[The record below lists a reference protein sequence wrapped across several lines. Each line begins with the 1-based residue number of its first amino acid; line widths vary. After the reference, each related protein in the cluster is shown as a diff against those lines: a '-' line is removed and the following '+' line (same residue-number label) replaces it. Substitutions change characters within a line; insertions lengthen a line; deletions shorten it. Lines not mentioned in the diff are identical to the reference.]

1 VGGGGLALVR
11 RKRGVERPRPPLNRL
26 TSPWLTPAVRAT
38 CSWESPTN
46 SRTRRACFPSPLI
59 QLDQSSW
66 APDPMP
72 SPAMGASS
80 SRAREGL
87 SIQKRDSPLQEVP
100 RYHDP
105 LDLAGAFVDLQQ
117 LCVAHELLDEI
128 LLHVAVAAED
138 L

>member
-1 VGGGGLALVR
+1 
-11 RKRGVERPRPPLNRL
+11 PLC
-26 TSPWLTPAVRAT
+26 SPWPPPCILTAPCHPPAVRPT
-38 CSWESPTN
+38 CSLESPMN
-46 SRTRRACFPSPLI
+46 SLTRRACFPSPLI

-87 SIQKRDSPLQEVP
+87 SIQKRESSLQEVP